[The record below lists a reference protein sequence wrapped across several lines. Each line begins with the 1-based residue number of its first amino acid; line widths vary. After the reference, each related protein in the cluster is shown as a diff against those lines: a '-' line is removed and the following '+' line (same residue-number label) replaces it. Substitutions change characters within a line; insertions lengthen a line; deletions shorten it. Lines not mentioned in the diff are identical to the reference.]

1 MNTLKMKITGYDEE
15 SNSLLVAFASD
26 DTASQNPESYPS
38 LAYQPLTMWP
48 DVTDIDILKK
58 NIVFDG
64 CRLRLIDHELS
75 LVIGTELRVTFPW
88 VAPEDLIQKQISE
101 KTDLICLKAMRL
113 RLFEYEKY
121 REFRELQ
128 TELISAVIKSNT

>member
-1 MNTLKMKITGYDEE
+1 MKITGYDEE

-58 NIVFDG
+58 NIAVAGMWQAEQQAKKEAFISDPSK
-64 CRLRLIDHELS
+64 IAAFKS
-75 LVIGTELRVTFPW
+75 LVGQEIEYS
-88 VAPEDLIQKQISE
+88 ISE
-101 KTDLICLKAMRL
+101 LLPPAP
-113 RLFEYEKY
+113 
-121 REFRELQ
+121 
-128 TELISAVIKSNT
+128 